1 MITIET
7 NRLLLRNYK
16 VTDFKDILKY
26 FSDEEVSKFE
36 DFYPMSEEQVRNI
49 IAEWKDTDNRLVA
62 ELKVKQ
68 KVIGSVGYWID
79 DEGHYCIDYDFN
91 PRYCGQ
97 GYATEASNAL
107 VHYLFESVGISVI
120 YGDCD
125 VQNVS
130 SWRLLERLGFQRIS
144 KLDNQSYKND
154 KNGNP
159 ILINT
164 FLYELDKAQFNT
176 SNISLVTRNTW
187 Y

>member
-16 VTDFKDILKY
+16 VTDFEDILKY

-49 IAEWKDTDNRLVA
+49 IAEWKDMDNRLVA

-91 PRYCGQ
+91 PRYYGQ

-130 SWRLLERLGFQRIS
+130 SWRLLERLRFQRIS

-176 SNISLVTRNTW
+176 SNISLATINTW
-187 Y
+187 C